1 MGTGYLIDSN
11 VVIGYLDRTL
21 PPKGMEIV
29 TLIIDETPK
38 ISVITKIEVLRY
50 NTSVDGY
57 KVIND
62 FIIECKVL
70 QLDDSV
76 VEKTIEIC
84 KSHKIKLPD
93 AVIAATALVNDLALI
108 TRNIS
113 DFKNIKDLELLDP
126 WAKDNGPAL

>member
-93 AVIAATALVNDLALI
+93 AVIAATALVNDLALV

-113 DFKNIKDLELLDP
+113 DFKNIKDLELLNP
-126 WAKDNGPAL
+126 WAEDNGGAL